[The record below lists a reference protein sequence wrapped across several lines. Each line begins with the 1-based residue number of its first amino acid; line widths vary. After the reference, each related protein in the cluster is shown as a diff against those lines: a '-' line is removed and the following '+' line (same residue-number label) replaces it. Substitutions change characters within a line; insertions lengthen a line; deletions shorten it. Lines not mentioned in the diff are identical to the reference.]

1 MIYDV
6 EFNSSTQYPA
16 PAVVE
21 LAELAE
27 AQGFAAFWEGEAN
40 NMDPMVL
47 LSAIAARTRTLLLGT
62 AIYHVFGR
70 SPVTLGIQA
79 ATLNDL
85 SGGRFLLGLGPSNPR
100 IASWH
105 GAAFDRPIR
114 RMKEYVEIVQRVE
127 RGEKVEYHGE
137 TYATSGFK
145 LSWRPRYPAS
155 PLYLAALGPQMIRL
169 TGQIAKGVIVN
180 MADPPQLRK
189 IVAGIRAGAESAGR
203 DPNEVEIVAKVRCA
217 LNPDREAAKAPLRK
231 VLTFYSLADF
241 YRRMLADMGWGD
253 EITAIYEAYRAGG
266 FTAGMAQVT
275 DRMLAELPMV
285 AATSV
290 EEIRDRV
297 APYAEA
303 GATRII
309 MAPVPCTDDVVNEI
323 RAFVEAW

>member
-16 PAVVE
+16 PSVVE

-27 AQGFAAFWEGEAN
+27 ARGFTAFWEGEAN

-47 LSAIAARTRTLLLGT
+47 LSAIAARTRTLQLGT

-114 RMKEYVEIVQRVE
+114 RMREYVEIVQGVE
-127 RGEKVEYHGE
+127 RGEKVDYHGE
-137 TYATSGFK
+137 TYSTRGFR

-155 PLYLAALGPQMIRL
+155 PLYLAALGPQMLRL
-169 TGQIAKGVIVN
+169 AGQIARGVIVN

-189 IVAGIRAGAESAGR
+189 LIAGIREGAEAAGR
-203 DPNEVEIVAKVRCA
+203 DPSEVEIVAKVRCA
-217 LNPDREAAKAPLRK
+217 LNHDRDAAKVPLRK

-241 YRRMLADMGWGD
+241 YRRMLADMGWGA
-253 EITAIYEAYRAGG
+253 EIEAIYAAYQQGG
-266 FTAGMAQVT
+266 FNAGMAQVT

-285 AATSV
+285 AAASV
-290 EEIRDRV
+290 DEIRDRV
-297 APYAEA
+297 RPYEEA

-309 MAPVPCTDDVVNEI
+309 MAPVPCTTDVVPEI
-323 RAFVEAW
+323 KAFVEAW

>member
-16 PAVVE
+16 PSVVE
-21 LAELAE
+21 LAEIAE

-40 NMDPMVL
+40 NMDPIVL
-47 LSAIAARTRTLLLGT
+47 CSAIAARTRTLLLGT

-105 GAAFDRPIR
+105 GATFDRPLR
-114 RMKEYVEIVQRVE
+114 RMREYIEIVQRVQ

-137 TYATSGFK
+137 TYATSGFR
-145 LSWRPRYPAS
+145 LSWRPSYPES
-155 PLYLAALGPQMIRL
+155 PLYLAALGPQMSRL
-169 TGQIAKGVIVN
+169 TGRLARGVIVN

-189 IVAGIRAGAESAGR
+189 IAAEVRAGAEAAGR
-203 DPNEVEIVAKVRCA
+203 DPRDLEIAIKVRCA
-217 LNPDREAAKAPLRK
+217 LHPDREQAKTPLRK
-231 VLTFYSLADF
+231 VLTFYSLAEF
-241 YRRMLADMGWGD
+241 YRGMLSEMGWGE
-253 EITAIYEAYRAGG
+253 EITAIYEGYREGG
-266 FTAGMAQVT
+266 FSAGMARVT
-275 DRMLAELPMV
+275 DRMLAGLPLV

-290 EEIRDRV
+290 DEIRGRV
-297 APYAEA
+297 AEYEAA

-309 MAPVPCTDDVVNEI
+309 VTPVPCSDDVVPEVQAFL
-323 RAFVEAW
+323 RAW

>member
-27 AQGFAAFWEGEAN
+27 ARGFAAFWEGEAN
-40 NMDPMVL
+40 NMDPVVL
-47 LSAIAARTRTLLLGT
+47 LSAIAARTRTLQLGT

-114 RMKEYVEIVQRVE
+114 RMREYIEIVQGVE
-127 RGEKVEYHGE
+127 RGAKVEYHGE
-137 TYATSGFK
+137 TYSTSGFR

-155 PLYLAALGPQMIRL
+155 PLYLAALGPQMLRL
-169 TGQIAKGVIVN
+169 TGAIARGVIIN

-189 IVAGIRAGAESAGR
+189 LVAAVRDGATAAGR
-203 DPNEVEIVAKVRCA
+203 NPNAVEIVSKVRCA
-217 LNPDREAAKAPLRK
+217 LNPDREAAKVPLRK

-241 YRRMLADMGWGD
+241 YRRMLADMGWGA
-253 EITAIYEAYRAGG
+253 EIEAIYAAYQQGG
-266 FTAGMAQVT
+266 FSAGMAQVT

-285 AATSV
+285 AASSV
-290 EEIRDRV
+290 DEIRQRV
-297 APYAEA
+297 RPYEEA

-309 MAPVPCTDDVVNEI
+309 MAPVPCTPDVVPEI

>member
-27 AQGFAAFWEGEAN
+27 ARGFAAFWEGEAN

-114 RMKEYVEIVQRVE
+114 RIKEYAEIVQGVE
-127 RGEKVEYHGE
+127 RGDKVEYHGE
-137 TYATSGFK
+137 TYVTSGFR

-155 PLYLAALGPQMIRL
+155 PLYLAALGPQMLRL
-169 TGQIAKGVIVN
+169 TGQIATGVIVN

-189 IVAGIRAGAESAGR
+189 LVARVHEGAQSVGR
-203 DPNEVEIVAKVRCA
+203 DPADVEIAIKVRCTIH
-217 LNPDREAAKAPLRK
+217 PDRERAKAPLRK

-241 YRRMLADMGWGD
+241 YRRMLADMGWGA
-253 EITAIYEAYRAGG
+253 EITAIYEAYQRGG
-266 FTAGMAQVT
+266 FNAGMAQVT
-275 DRMLAELPMV
+275 DRMLAELPLV

-290 EEIRDRV
+290 DEIRERV
-297 APYAEA
+297 APFEAA

-309 MAPVPCTDDVVNEI
+309 MAPVPCTEDVVPEI
-323 RAFVEAW
+323 KAFVEGW

>member
-16 PAVVE
+16 PSVVE

-27 AQGFAAFWEGEAN
+27 ARGFTAFWEGEAN

-47 LSAIAARTRTLLLGT
+47 LSAIAARTRTLQLGT

-105 GAAFDRPIR
+105 GAGFDRPLR
-114 RMKEYVEIVQRVE
+114 RVREYVAIVQGVE

-137 TYATSGFK
+137 TYSTSGFR

-155 PLYLAALGPQMIRL
+155 PLYLAALGPQMLRL
-169 TGQIAKGVIVN
+169 AGQLARGVIVN

-189 IVAGIRAGAESAGR
+189 LIGGIRAGAEEAGR
-203 DPNEVEIVAKVRCA
+203 DPKEVEIVVKVRCA
-217 LNPDREAAKAPLRK
+217 LNADREAAKVPLRK

-241 YRRMLADMGWGD
+241 YRRMLADMGWGT
-253 EITAIYEAYRAGG
+253 EIEAIYGAYQQGG
-266 FTAGMAQVT
+266 FNAGMAQVT

-297 APYAEA
+297 RPYEEA

-309 MAPVPCTDDVVNEI
+309 MAPVPCTPDVVPEI
-323 RAFVEAW
+323 KAFVEAW

>member
-16 PAVVE
+16 PSVVE
-21 LAELAE
+21 LAERAE
-27 AQGFAAFWEGEAN
+27 ARGFTAFWEGEAN

-47 LSAIAARTRTLLLGT
+47 LSAIAARTRTLQLGT

-105 GAAFDRPIR
+105 GAAFDRPLR
-114 RMKEYVEIVQRVE
+114 RMRDYVTIVQGVE
-127 RGEKVEYHGE
+127 RGEKVEYRGE
-137 TYATSGFK
+137 TYATSGFR

-155 PLYLAALGPQMIRL
+155 PLYLAALGPQMLRL
-169 TGQIAKGVIVN
+169 AGQIARGVIVN

-189 IVAGIRAGAESAGR
+189 LIAGIRAGAETVGR

-217 LNPDREAAKAPLRK
+217 LNPDREVAKIPLRK

-241 YRRMLADMGWGD
+241 YRRMLTDMGWGA
-253 EITAIYEAYRAGG
+253 EIEAIYGAYQQGG
-266 FTAGMAQVT
+266 FSAGMAQVT

-285 AATSV
+285 AATSID
-290 EEIRDRV
+290 EIRDRV
-297 APYAEA
+297 RPYEEA

-309 MAPVPCTDDVVNEI
+309 MAPVPCTTDVVPEI
-323 RAFVEAW
+323 KAFVEAW

>member
-16 PAVVE
+16 PSVVE
-21 LAELAE
+21 LAVLAE
-27 AQGFAAFWEGEAN
+27 ARGFAAFWEGEAN

-47 LSAIAARTRTLLLGT
+47 LSAIAARTRTLQLGT

-105 GAAFDRPIR
+105 GAVFDRPIR
-114 RMKEYVEIVQRVE
+114 RMREYIAIVQAVE

-137 TYATSGFK
+137 TYATNGFR

-155 PLYLAALGPQMIRL
+155 PLYLAALGPQMLRL
-169 TGQIAKGVIVN
+169 AGQIARGVIVN
-180 MADPPQLRK
+180 MADPPQLRRL
-189 IVAGIRAGAESAGR
+189 IAAIRDGAAAAGR
-203 DPNEVEIVAKVRCA
+203 NPAEVEIVAKVRCA

-241 YRRMLADMGWGD
+241 YRRMLADMGWGP
-253 EITAIYEAYRAGG
+253 EIEAIYAAYQRGG
-266 FTAGMAQVT
+266 FNAGMAQVT
-275 DRMLAELPMV
+275 DRMLAELPLV

-290 EEIRDRV
+290 DEIRDRV
-297 APYAEA
+297 RPYEEA

-309 MAPVPCTDDVVNEI
+309 LAPVPCTPDVVPEI
-323 RAFVEAW
+323 KAFVEAW